1 MAAKKI
7 LILAGDYSEDYEVM
21 CPYVTLRS
29 VGHDV
34 HVASPN
40 KNAGDTIRTSIHE
53 FEFDDE
59 DNYSEKPGHRFT
71 LNTTFADINVDDYD
85 GLFCPGGRGAE
96 YIRTDDRVKAIVR
109 HFAESGKPMASVCNG
124 LQVFTEAGVVDAS
137 DTPITRPMP
146 FAPVPSG
153 QTSRWCVVPPL
164 TRPTSTGTWSRG
176 PCMDACLRFLGASL
190 GCLAP
195 RSSSS

>member
-85 GLFCPGGRGAE
+85 GLFCPGGRGLSTSGPTTGS
-96 YIRTDDRVKAIVR
+96 RRLCVTSPSR
-109 HFAESGKPMASVCNG
+109 ES
-124 LQVFTEAGVVDAS
+124 QW
-137 DTPITRPMP
+137 RPS
-146 FAPVPSG
+146 A
-153 QTSRWCVVPPL
+153 
-164 TRPTSTGTWSRG
+164 TGCKYSPR
-176 PCMDACLRFLGASL
+176 LGS
-190 GCLAP
+190 
-195 RSSSS
+195 